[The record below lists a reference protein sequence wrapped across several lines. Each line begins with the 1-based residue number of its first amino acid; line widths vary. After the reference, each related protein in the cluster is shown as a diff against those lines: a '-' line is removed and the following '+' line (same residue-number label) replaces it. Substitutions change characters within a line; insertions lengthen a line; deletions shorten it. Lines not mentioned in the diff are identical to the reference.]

1 MPAGHGGARRGRAA
15 RGASLL
21 VAVACA
27 VGAARAQ
34 ATETFS
40 WEWKPFGLQG
50 VLVRSL
56 AAAPSV
62 LCAGTQGRGIF
73 CLDPSA
79 TGSGWQ
85 PAGLDGAT
93 VHWIWIDPLRE
104 QVRFAACDGSGGFH
118 RLYRTLDGGAGWTPI
133 DDAFPPGG
141 FPPWVYAVQGVPGAP
156 TVFAAGGGIWRSD
169 DLGTTWELLGA
180 DAGEDCLEIA
190 PTDPRTIWSGGETI
204 IFSGFTLQ
212 SRDGG
217 ASWKTVWDSRLI
229 GDNQTSD
236 VSAHPLL
243 HGLAITGHEGFVLRT
258 TDNGDTFREVLAA
271 PARFFLDWDA
281 ANPSRAYAAGSPNG
295 GGAYAFVSRD
305 IGASWQEI
313 TGTLLAAR
321 TVFRLEA
328 DDTRLG
334 VVYAATDDGVW
345 RHYGGGV
352 PACLDTRGGFEAL
365 VLWPGVCPLIAS
377 PGPVIPGDA
386 IALDLAGVR
395 REVDRV
401 NLGEVECLIAGGDV
415 AFTTIDTPEPAPGKA
430 IAILARPAGGLDY
443 GESSDGLP
451 RLPAAGDCGTPG
463 P

>member
-1 MPAGHGGARRGRAA
+1 VC
-15 RGASLL
+15 LL
-21 VAVACA
+21 VAAACA

-34 ATETFS
+34 ATESFS
-40 WEWKPFGLQG
+40 WEWGPYGLQG
-50 VLVRSL
+50 MLVRSL
-56 AAAPSV
+56 AAGPSV

-73 CLDPSA
+73 CLDSA
-79 TGSGWQ
+79 AAGDGWR

-93 VHWIWIDPLRE
+93 VTWIWIDPLRK

-118 RLYRTLDGGAGWTPI
+118 RLYRTLDGGAGWTPM
-133 DDAFPPGG
+133 DGG
-141 FPPWVYAVQGVPGAP
+141 FPTGGLPPAVYAVHGVTGDP

-169 DLGTTWELLGA
+169 DLGTTWSRLNA
-180 DAGEDCLEIA
+180 QPAEDCLEIA
-190 PTDPRTIWSGGETI
+190 PTDPRTIWSGGETL
-204 IFSGFTLQ
+204 IFQGFTVQ

-236 VSAHPLL
+236 VAAHPLL
-243 HGLAITGHEGFVLRT
+243 HGLAISGHEGFVLKT
-258 TDNGDTFREVLAA
+258 TDNGDSFREVLAA

-305 IGASWQEI
+305 LGTTWQEI
-313 TGTLLAAR
+313 TGTRLAPR

-345 RHYGGGV
+345 RHYGGGL
-352 PACLDTRGGFEAL
+352 PACLDTRGGFDAL
-365 VLWPGVCPLIAS
+365 LLWHGICP
-377 PGPVIPGDA
+377 PVGSQWPPNPGDA
-386 IALDLAGVR
+386 IAFDLGGVR
-395 REVDRV
+395 READRV

-415 AFTTIDTPEPAPGKA
+415 AFATIDTPEPPPGKA
-430 IAILARPAGGLDY
+430 IAILARPPGAIDY
-443 GESSDGLP
+443 GASSDGLP
-451 RLPAAGDCGTPG
+451 RLPAAGGCGSAG

>member
-1 MPAGHGGARRGRAA
+1 MTTRQGRARRRTAPPL
-15 RGASLL
+15 ASLL
-21 VAVACA
+21 ILAGCA

-34 ATETFS
+34 APGTFS

-56 AAAPSV
+56 AAAPSL

-73 CLDPSA
+73 CLDLSA
-79 TGSGWQ
+79 TWNGWRA
-85 PAGLDGAT
+85 AGLDGAT
-93 VHWIWIDPLRE
+93 VTWIWIDPVRE
-104 QVRFAACDGSGGFH
+104 QVRFAACPGSAGFQ
-118 RLYRTLDGGAGWTPI
+118 RLYRTLDGGASWTPI
-133 DDAFPPGG
+133 DAGFPGG
-141 FPPWVYAVQGVPGAP
+141 FPPYVYAVQGVPGAP

-169 DLGTTWELLGA
+169 DLGATWTLLGA
-180 DAGEDCLEIA
+180 APGEDCLEIA
-190 PTDPRTIWSGGETI
+190 PTDPRTIWSGGETA

-217 ASWKTVWDSRLI
+217 ATWKTVWDSHLI

-258 TDNGDTFREVLAA
+258 TDNGDTFSEVLSA

-305 IGASWQEI
+305 LGATWQEI
-313 TGTLLAAR
+313 TGTVLANR

-365 VLWPGVCPLIAS
+365 VLWPGVCPPVGS
-377 PGPVIPGDA
+377 QWPVIPGDA
-386 IALDLAGVR
+386 IAFDPAGVR
-395 REVDRV
+395 READRI

-415 AFTTIDTPEPAPGKA
+415 AFTTIDTPERAPGKA
-430 IAILARPAGGLDY
+430 IAILARPAGALDY
-443 GESSDGLP
+443 GASSDGLP

-463 P
+463 Q

>member
-1 MPAGHGGARRGRAA
+1 MAA
-15 RGASLL
+15 
-21 VAVACA
+21 ACA
-27 VGAARAQ
+27 VGTARAQ
-34 ATETFS
+34 ATETFT
-40 WEWKPFGLQG
+40 WEWTPFGLSG

-73 CLDPSA
+73 HLDPGA
-79 TGSGWQ
+79 AWKGWRQ
-85 PAGLDGAT
+85 AGLDGAT
-93 VHWIWIDPLRE
+93 VTWMWIDPVRE

-118 RLYRTLDGGAGWTPI
+118 RLYRTLDGGASWTPM
-133 DDAFPPGG
+133 DGGFPTGG
-141 FPPWVYAVQGVPGAP
+141 FPPAVYAVQGVPGAP

-169 DLGTTWELLGA
+169 DLGTTWSRLGA
-180 DAGEDCLEIA
+180 EPAEDCLEIA
-190 PTDPRTIWSGGETI
+190 PTDPRTIWSGGETL
-204 IFSGFTLQ
+204 IFQGFTVQ

-258 TDNGDTFREVLAA
+258 TDNGDSFHEVLAA
-271 PARFFLDWDA
+271 AARFFLDWDA

-295 GGAYAFVSRD
+295 GGAYAFISRD
-305 IGASWQEI
+305 FGATWQEI
-313 TGTLLAAR
+313 TGTRLANR
-321 TVFRLEA
+321 TVLRLEA

-334 VVYAATDDGVW
+334 VVYAATDNGVW
-345 RHYGGGV
+345 RHYGGGL
-352 PACLDTRGGFEAL
+352 PACLDCRGGLEAL
-365 VLWPGVCPLIAS
+365 LLWPGVCQ
-377 PGPVIPGDA
+377 PVGSQWPPILGDA
-386 IALDLAGVR
+386 ITFDLAGIR
-395 REVDRV
+395 RETDRV

-430 IAILARPAGGLDY
+430 IAILARPTGAIDY
-443 GESSDGLP
+443 GASSDGLP